1 MAYTFLDP
9 KIGVDASVSAT
20 YTFGTGAGD
29 VKLKWPLNYPA
40 AAVDPTYGHGEFV
53 HIAGGSGVAAG
64 NAVVFR
70 ASGVVSQLATA
81 SNGSAGRVGIA
92 YGAISASN
100 VAGWVQ
106 VRGVA
111 TPVTISSAATLG
123 DLCKIG
129 STAGC
134 IERSPAASVA
144 VANQIY
150 GMFVGASQ
158 SASSAAGVV
167 VLDYPYVSGV

>member
-9 KIGVDASVSAT
+9 KIGVDAAVSAT
-20 YTFGTGAGD
+20 ATFGTAGTD
-29 VKLKWPLNYPA
+29 AKLKWPLGYPA

-53 HIAGGSGVAAG
+53 YVAGGASVAAG

-70 ASGVVSQLATA
+70 GANSVSQLATA
-81 SNGSAGRVGIA
+81 SNGSAARVGVA

-106 VRGVA
+106 VRGFA
-111 TPVTISSAATLG
+111 TPVTISSAATAG

-150 GMFVGASQ
+150 GMFVASSQ

-167 VLDYPYVSGV
+167 VLDYPYISGV

>member
-9 KIGVDASVSAT
+9 KIGVDAAVSAT
-20 YTFGTGAGD
+20 ATFGTAGTD
-29 VKLKWPLNYPA
+29 AKLKWPLGFPA
-40 AAVDPTYGHGEFV
+40 AAVDSTFGYGEFV
-53 HIAGGSGVAAG
+53 YVAGGASIAAG

-70 ASGVVSQLATA
+70 GFSVSQLATA
-81 SNGSAGRVGIA
+81 SNGSAGRVGVA

-106 VRGVA
+106 IRGFA
-111 TPVTISSAATLG
+111 TPVTISSAHTLG

-150 GMFVGASQ
+150 GMFVA
-158 SASSAAGVV
+158 SASSASNAAAVV
-167 VLDYPYVSGV
+167 ALDYPYVSGV

>member
-20 YTFGTGAGD
+20 YTFGTAATAD
-29 VKLKWPLNYPA
+29 KLKWPNGYPA
-40 AAVDPTYGHGEFV
+40 AAVDATYGYGEFV
-53 HIAGGSGVAAG
+53 HAAGGANVAAG

-70 ASGVVSQLATA
+70 GASVSQLATG

-106 VRGVA
+106 VRGIA
-111 TPVTISSAATLG
+111 APVTISSAATQG

-150 GMFVGASQ
+150 GMFVASSQ

>member
-9 KIGVDASVSAT
+9 KVGVDASVSAT
-20 YTFGTGAGD
+20 YTFGTAASD
-29 VKLKWPLNYPA
+29 AKLKLPIGYTA
-40 AAVDPTYGHGEFV
+40 AAVDPTYGYGEFV
-53 HIAGGSGVAAG
+53 HVPGGANVAAG

-70 ASGVVSQLATA
+70 GVSVSQLATA
-81 SNGSAGRVGIA
+81 SNGSAGRVGVA

-106 VRGVA
+106 VRGFA
-111 TPVTISSAATLG
+111 TPVTVSSAATLG

-150 GMFVGASQ
+150 GMHIALAQ

-167 VLDYPYVSGV
+167 RLDYPYVTGV

>member
-1 MAYTFLDP
+1 MAYKF
-9 KIGVDASVSAT
+9 
-20 YTFGTGAGD
+20 
-29 VKLKWPLNYPA
+29 
-40 AAVDPTYGHGEFV
+40 VDPTIGKDEVNVTATFATSAGVFPKYGFGQTALATDSALGAGVFV
-53 HIAGGSGVAAG
+53 YAAGGANVAAG

-70 ASGVVSQLATA
+70 GVAGSVSQLATA
-81 SNGSAGRVGIA
+81 SNGLAGRVGVVYA
-92 YGAISASN
+92 PISASN

-106 VRGVA
+106 VYGHA
-111 TPVTISSAATLG
+111 SPVTISSAATLG

-150 GMFVGASQ
+150 GAFVASVQ
-158 SASSAAGVV
+158 SASSASGVV
-167 VLDYPYVSGV
+167 FLNYPYVAGV